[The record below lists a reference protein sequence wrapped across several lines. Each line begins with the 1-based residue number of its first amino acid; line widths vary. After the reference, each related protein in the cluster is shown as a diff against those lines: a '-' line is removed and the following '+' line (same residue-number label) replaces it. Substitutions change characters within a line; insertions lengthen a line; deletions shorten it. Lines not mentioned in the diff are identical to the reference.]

1 MIAVETFRGR
11 TVAVLGLGRSGLA
24 AAQAL
29 HAGGAQVV
37 AWDDNADARARAL
50 AHGIALTDP
59 ANADWHRTAALI
71 LSPGIPHTHPQ
82 PHPAVAGARRA
93 GTPVIGD
100 IELLAGAC
108 PQATYVGITGTNGKS
123 TTTALLGHIVK
134 CAGRIAE
141 VGGNLGQPAL
151 SLAPQGPDG
160 AFILELSSYQLELAP
175 SARFDVAVLL
185 NISPDHLDRHGGM
198 EGYVA
203 AKRLIFRHQVR
214 SCTAVIGIDDA
225 HCDAIYRSLVERGD
239 RRLVPVSAERA
250 IEGGVYADGT
260 LLLDASEGA
269 PRAVLDLG
277 SAPTLPGRHNRQNA
291 AAAYA
296 AARALGIDVAAIAQA
311 IVTFPGL
318 AHRQERVAVLGDV
331 TFVNDS
337 KATNADAAARALDSY
352 DTIYWIA
359 GGRPKEGGIESLA
372 RWFGRIR
379 RAYLIGEA
387 SAAFARTLAGRVEH
401 VECGTLDRAL
411 ASAAADAKAERAPG
425 AVVLLS
431 PASASFDQFSSFEA
445 RGDAFCKF
453 VLAMA
458 AGEG

>member
-29 HAGGAQVV
+29 LAGGAQVT
-37 AWDDNADARARAL
+37 AWDDNAETRARAVGQ
-50 AHGIALTDP
+50 GIAVCDLAD
-59 ANADWHRTAALI
+59 ADWHRTAALI

-82 PHPAVAGARRA
+82 PHPMVARARTA

-100 IELLAGAC
+100 IELMAGAC
-108 PQATYVGITGTNGKS
+108 PQAAYVGITGTNGKS

-134 CAGRIAE
+134 SAGRVAE
-141 VGGNLGQPAL
+141 VGGNLGQPVL

-160 AFILELSSYQLELAP
+160 VYILELSSYQLELAP

-225 HCDAIYRSLVERGD
+225 HCDAIWRSLVERGD
-239 RRLVPVSAERA
+239 RRVVPVSTERA
-250 IEGGVYADGT
+250 IPGGVYADGT

-277 SAPTLPGRHNRQNA
+277 SAPALPGRHNRQNA

-296 AARALGIDVAAIAQA
+296 AARALGIDAAAIAQA
-311 IVTFPGL
+311 IITFPGL
-318 AHRQERVAVLGDV
+318 AHRQERVAEISGV

-359 GGRPKEGGIESLA
+359 GGRAKEGGIESLA
-372 RWFGRIR
+372 PWFGRIR

-387 SAAFARTLAGRVEH
+387 SAAFARTLAGRVDH

-411 ASAAADAKAERAPG
+411 ASAAADATADRVAG

-431 PASASFDQFSSFEA
+431 PACASFDQFSSFEV
-445 RGDAFCKF
+445 RGDAFRTS
-453 VLAMA
+453 VLAFA